1 MGPDT
6 ITPGIYFGLDEK
18 TYHAAPW
25 LGSTNI
31 KELYASPP
39 DYWYDSPMNPLREIA
54 DESFAQKFGTAIHY
68 RILHGEHEFLR
79 RYRFVEGETGE
90 AVSAEGLKNWIAG
103 EGGVP
108 AKLKADNER
117 MVVEDFGI
125 SLLTEKTYNRI
136 LISAAMIVKNPHLA
150 QAFTGGYPEVSIFWH
165 DNGVPCKC
173 RLDYFKL
180 RATVDLKSFRS
191 KDRIRTLDETVLQD
205 LFNYRYDIQ
214 VAHYQAGRRAARDLA
229 AEGKVT
235 ILPGASGPDAAWLA
249 KALEGEAGWVFVFYK
264 ADGMPISK
272 SYQIPH
278 MSPAHASGRYALE
291 VALAHYRDN
300 LEKFGTD
307 AWVNTDEPFQIAEE
321 DIPKWL

>member
-54 DESFAQKFGTAIHY
+54 EESFAQKFGTAIHY
-68 RILHGEHEFLR
+68 RILHGEAEFLR

-150 QAFTGGYPEVSIFWH
+150 QAFTGGFPEVSIFWH
-165 DNGVPCKC
+165 QDGVPCKA
-173 RLDYFKL
+173 RFDYLKQK
-180 RATVDLKSFRS
+180 AIVDLKSFRS
-191 KDRIRTLDETVLQD
+191 KDRIRTLDETILQD
-205 LFNYRYDIQ
+205 LFNYRYDGQ
-214 VAHYQAGRRAARDLA
+214 AAHYLNGRLAARQLFED
-229 AEGKVT
+229 GKVFGDVV
-235 ILPGASGPDAAWLA
+235 PSPEWLG
-249 KALEGEAGWVFVFYK
+249 KVLKNPEPNFVLVFYK

-272 SYQIPH
+272 SYQIAFG
-278 MSPAHASGRYALE
+278 SPAHASGRVLVDIALRN
-291 VALAHYRDN
+291 YQTN
-300 LEKFGTD
+300 LEQYGTD
-307 AWVNTDEPFQIAEE
+307 AWVNADEPFNIAEE
-321 DIPKWL
+321 DLPRWL